1 MLRIVVVTDVVV
13 LCEALVGLDS
23 QVKTTVHVSWAQSK
37 MKEALNIPDL
47 IKGLLRF

>member
-13 LCEALVGLDS
+13 LCEALVGLGS
-23 QVKTTVHVSWAQSK
+23 KVKATVHVSWTQSK
-37 MKEALNIPDL
+37 MKQAFNIPDL